1 VSGEAT
7 PGPGCYL
14 CTCDVHF
21 DLVCI
26 GPIYMGQILFVWL
39 DGLSNR
45 RTVTTY
51 ITYAS
56 ITISQQYYQDR
67 RSIYHCVVL
76 HVSNANHGIKKVRRN
91 VTREWASD
99 SGHDI
104 MCIRLECFG
113 AVNIIFDCNAM
124 CTDCTVY

>member
-1 VSGEAT
+1 
-7 PGPGCYL
+7 
-14 CTCDVHF
+14 
-21 DLVCI
+21 
-26 GPIYMGQILFVWL
+26 MRQILFVWL

-45 RTVTTY
+45 PTVTTY
-51 ITYAS
+51 ITYVS
-56 ITISQQYYQDR
+56 ITISQQHYQDR
-67 RSIYHCVVL
+67 RSIYHSVVQ

-104 MCIRLECFG
+104 KCIRLECFG
-113 AVNIIFDCNAM
+113 AVNIIFDCNEM